1 MVEEKL
7 KIEEDKLDLIENE
20 RKKLKSDYEKSS
32 EA

>member
-7 KIEEDKLDLIENE
+7 KIEEDKLNMIENE
-20 RKKLKSDYEKSS
+20 RNKLRSDYEEST